1 MLCMLIMVVCCIGL
15 KQSIKQKIIYID
27 PGHGGIDGGCVGID
41 GTFEKDLNLEIS
53 LELKDALIN
62 LGYIVEMTRIGDYD
76 LATNESKNRKKDDII
91 KRCELMNKG
100 DLFVS
105 IHCNAYPDAKV
116 FGAQVFY
123 SDEEEKYL
131 ALSIQNKIKDMF
143 NNTNREINKLTNK
156 YILENVNKI
165 GCIVE
170 VGFLSNNNDLNLLK
184 NKVYRK
190 RMALAIAL
198 GINDF
203 INNDFKK
210 I

>member
-1 MLCMLIMVVCCIGL
+1 MIIIICSIGL
-15 KQSIKQKIIYID
+15 KQSIKQKVISID

-53 LELKDALIN
+53 LELKDALIS

-76 LATNESKNRKKDDII
+76 LATKDSKNRKKDDIV
-91 KRCELMNKG
+91 KRCELLSKG

-105 IHCNAYPDAKV
+105 IHCNAYPDSNV

-123 SDEEEKYL
+123 SDEEEKNL
-131 ALSIQNKIKDMF
+131 ALSIQNKIKEMF

-184 NKVYRK
+184 DKVYRK
-190 RMALAIAL
+190 QMALAIAL